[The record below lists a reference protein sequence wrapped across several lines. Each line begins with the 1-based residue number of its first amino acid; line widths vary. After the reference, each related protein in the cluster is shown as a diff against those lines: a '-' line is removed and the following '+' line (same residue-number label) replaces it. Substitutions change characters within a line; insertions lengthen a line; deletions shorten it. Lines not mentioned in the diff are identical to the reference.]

1 MGTTLL
7 LYGLGKGAG
16 APPRFPA
23 SLLVRRGEPTPLEI
37 LPPIHTIFDVA
48 ASANAS
54 PVRTRSENA
63 VAKGA
68 TDSIDTSK
76 KVLIMS
82 TNTMLPVLAHPWINA
97 AGEALPVQSGPGL
110 KPSAIDS
117 LRTSFPGTLTPEFEQ
132 LLTLSCGLDGTA
144 LQYIDFTGQWH
155 REEPLAVFRPCL
167 TLAIDGEGRRWIAE
181 TANTRGLP
189 GPVWCVMQDPEVVVY
204 VSADLG
210 EFLKLLHRTTCD
222 QSIDGWLKA
231 VDTAAERAWR
241 QRGALAFYSR
251 QECGHDRDVR
261 QWLLQ
266 LPRDARVYDLRSPK
280 FGVAWPYGAAG
291 NTGRF
296 HRCGRECLFAVSG
309 FPAPSRW
316 ADYLGNLAH
325 HHEAPVPAIMAN
337 QRVELRQAPQPPVPA
352 YAA

>member
-1 MGTTLL
+1 
-7 LYGLGKGAG
+7 
-16 APPRFPA
+16 
-23 SLLVRRGEPTPLEI
+23 
-37 LPPIHTIFDVA
+37 
-48 ASANAS
+48 
-54 PVRTRSENA
+54 
-63 VAKGA
+63 
-68 TDSIDTSK
+68 
-76 KVLIMS
+76 MS

>member
-1 MGTTLL
+1 VGTTLL

-37 LPPIHTIFDVA
+37 LPAIHTIFDVA

>member
-1 MGTTLL
+1 
-7 LYGLGKGAG
+7 
-16 APPRFPA
+16 
-23 SLLVRRGEPTPLEI
+23 
-37 LPPIHTIFDVA
+37 
-48 ASANAS
+48 
-54 PVRTRSENA
+54 
-63 VAKGA
+63 
-68 TDSIDTSK
+68 
-76 KVLIMS
+76 MS

-117 LRTSFPGTLTPEFEQ
+117 LRTSSPGTLTPEFEQ

>member
-1 MGTTLL
+1 
-7 LYGLGKGAG
+7 
-16 APPRFPA
+16 
-23 SLLVRRGEPTPLEI
+23 
-37 LPPIHTIFDVA
+37 
-48 ASANAS
+48 
-54 PVRTRSENA
+54 
-63 VAKGA
+63 
-68 TDSIDTSK
+68 
-76 KVLIMS
+76 MS

-97 AGEALPVQSGPGL
+97 AGETLPIKSGPGL

-117 LRTSFPGTLTPEFEQ
+117 LRTTFPGTLTPEFEQ
-132 LLTLSCGLDGTA
+132 LLTLGCGLDGTA
-144 LQYIDFTGQWH
+144 LQYIDFTAQWH
-155 REEPLAVFRPCL
+155 RDEPLAVFRPCL
-167 TLAIDGEGRRWIAE
+167 TLAIDGGGRRWIAE

-189 GPVWCVMQDPEVVVY
+189 GPVWCVMQEPEVVVY

-210 EFLKLLHRTTCD
+210 EFLELLHRSSCAS
-222 QSIDGWLKA
+222 SIDGWLKA
-231 VDTAAERAWR
+231 ADTAAERAWK

-251 QECGHDRDVR
+251 QACGHDREVR

-296 HRCGRECLFAVSG
+296 HRCGRELLFAVSG

-325 HHEAPVPAIMAN
+325 HHDAPPPAIVVN
-337 QRVELRQAPQPPVPA
+337 QRAGPRPAPQPAVSA
-352 YAA
+352 HAA

>member
-1 MGTTLL
+1 L
-7 LYGLGKGAG
+7 
-16 APPRFPA
+16 PA
-23 SLLVRRGEPTPLEI
+23 
-37 LPPIHTIFDVA
+37 IHTIFDVA